1 MRRNRKLPALFTLLL
16 TIGATGLSACGG
28 GDAISDARDA
38 AKRIEADGGPSIPSD
53 EEIDKVIGT
62 LLEQG
67 MGQRGKKT
75 EGPGKAKF
83 LNLYQ
88 VGGKGIDIDVWWG
101 RPDEGVKAAT
111 LAFGESSE
119 WMTPMLT
126 QGFSDTPDAVHSV
139 TETATKKELFS
150 WDRWTPTEN
159 SQVLMMFSAAD
170 DSFQESLFDFDPAAV
185 DFTKKPVLPAADPG
199 MVRFEWRAFDPVLAG
214 PNNTLRA
221 VRQGSKCLTNGTGI
235 AGPDGNQVEGASLQ
249 VPVGAELALSSG
261 WCHEGGDNIATVT
274 VPATSGRA
282 LLLAYQGLDGP
293 KLRIEQA
300 P

>member
-28 GDAISDARDA
+28 GDAISEARDA

-185 DFTKKPVLPAADPG
+185 DFTKKPVLPPADPG

-214 PNNTLRA
+214 PNDTLRA

-261 WCHEGGDNIATVT
+261 WCHEGGDNVATVT
-274 VPATSGRA
+274 VPSTSGRA

>member
-28 GDAISDARDA
+28 GDAISEARDA

-185 DFTKKPVLPAADPG
+185 DFTKKPVLPPADPG

-214 PNNTLRA
+214 PNDTLRA

-261 WCHEGGDNIATVT
+261 WCHEGGDNVATVT
-274 VPATSGRA
+274 VPSTSGRA

-293 KLRIEQA
+293 KLRIEKA